1 MYERYTDERLLGHH
15 SLPELS
21 MPQGVGNTI
30 CMLCRR
36 GSNYCSSVD
45 VHRGQVTRQ
54 NLELT
59 LLACSGREPEEIR
72 FVETRK

>member
-30 CMLCRR
+30 CSCADEEVIIVRR
-36 GSNYCSSVD
+36 WMFIVGKSHGKTSN
-45 VHRGQVTRQ
+45 
-54 NLELT
+54 
-59 LLACSGREPEEIR
+59 
-72 FVETRK
+72 